1 MTDIE
6 GLDKFKECFD
16 IINSIQIS
24 DCNCDYYI
32 DKILGIL
39 SSDSFSNTELSDIIN
54 YFYIDAKRLENL
66 KISISDLESILN
78 DKSSDIDTI
87 IFETKNLMERLY
99 RFSVDND
106 ISSEEVLSMSSSL
119 IYDVVIKEEVYF
131 NDSIY
136 KKLKDEKYTFLRD
149 KVENEILDHLDIN
162 NLLRI
167 SNQKEIFSLDNV
179 GLLCYQYYEDLY
191 REQYKIFLA

>member
-6 GLDKFKECFD
+6 GLDKVKECFE

-32 DKILGIL
+32 DKIFGIL
-39 SSDSFSNTELSDIIN
+39 SSNSFSNTELSDIIN
-54 YFYIDAKRLENL
+54 NFYIDVKRLENL

-78 DKSSDIDTI
+78 DNSSDIDTI
-87 IFETKNLMERLY
+87 ILETKNLMERLY

-106 ISSEEVLSMSSSL
+106 ISSEEVLSTSSSL
-119 IYDVVIKEEVYF
+119 IYHVVIKEEVYF

-136 KKLKDEKYTFLRD
+136 IELKDEKYTFLRD
-149 KVENEILDHLDIN
+149 KVENEILNHLDIN
-162 NLLRI
+162 NLLSI
-167 SNQKEIFSLDNV
+167 SNQQEIFSLDNIS
-179 GLLCYQYYEDLY
+179 LLCY
-191 REQYKIFLA
+191 

>member
-6 GLDKFKECFD
+6 GLDKIKECFD

-32 DKILGIL
+32 DKIFGIL
-39 SSDSFSNTELSDIIN
+39 ASDSFSNTELSVIIN
-54 YFYIDAKRLENL
+54 YFYIDVKRLKNL

-87 IFETKNLMERLY
+87 ILETKNLMERLY
-99 RFSVDND
+99 RFSVDNA
-106 ISSEEVLSMSSSL
+106 ISSEEVLSTSSSL
-119 IYDVVIKEEVYF
+119 IYHVVIKEEVYF

-136 KKLKDEKYTFLRD
+136 KELMNDKYTFLRD
-149 KVENEILDHLDIN
+149 KVQNEILEHLDIN
-162 NLLRI
+162 NLLSI
-167 SNQKEIFSLDNV
+167 SNQKEIFSLDNIS
-179 GLLCYQYYEDLY
+179 LLCY
-191 REQYKIFLA
+191 